1 MWPLLQALGALLV
14 LFGIFTHA
22 RRLSASLSDDVDLLP
37 RGAALLDPSHAQHAA
52 IVRLPSFLSAAEIGV
67 LEVAASDHRSSH
79 PDSGFTLYLQS
90 GGLSASVDAIV
101 QRIHEQV
108 RRIDVESW
116 GLNAVHD
123 LEGVAGARFSASGSS
138 SESDASADSGG
149 SSSCSASYSV
159 DGSMRARTVE
169 FHEYGSGKRQVCAS
183 HCDHGSLFTA
193 DVMLSCTG
201 DFTGGRFSTTT
212 ARRGEAPV
220 DTEHDFERG
229 ASSAHTP
236 LPARTP
242 PPHASPARL
251 ARTSQR
257 PAPPSVLLAPLG
269 EV

>member
-1 MWPLLQALGALLV
+1 MVVVFCVCMWPLLQALGALLV

-67 LEVAASDHRSSH
+67 LEVAASDHRSSN

-108 RRIDVESW
+108 RRIDVERW

-159 DGSMRARTVE
+159 DGSMRARR
-169 FHEYGSGKRQVCAS
+169 SA
-183 HCDHGSLFTA
+183 
-193 DVMLSCTG
+193 
-201 DFTGGRFSTTT
+201 
-212 ARRGEAPV
+212 ARE
-220 DTEHDFERG
+220 G
-229 ASSAHTP
+229 AA
-236 LPARTP
+236 
-242 PPHASPARL
+242 
-251 ARTSQR
+251 
-257 PAPPSVLLAPLG
+257 
-269 EV
+269 